1 MNVVTHNDPI
11 YEVHTCRAD
20 SGESPEGLSEKLR
33 EHVWTWKFIGE
44 FCKSLC
50 KAQWH
55 RTMIHPINLQVNR
68 IVRAQSLA
76 EKDREPPSS
85 GEGIFPVRMA
95 LRSYVRACRSTGISI
110 PSARYCRLAF

>member
-1 MNVVTHNDPI
+1 MTHNDPI

-55 RTMIHPINLQVNR
+55 RTMIHPIKLQVNR

-95 LRSYVRACRSTGISI
+95 LRSYGSGLCAGGDFISVG
-110 PSARYCRLAF
+110 P